1 MPMVKMR
8 DGCSVFVR
16 VLGRGQP
23 VLMLHGFAL
32 DSRHWLPLIAPYL
45 NSFRFIMPDFRGH
58 GRSGIGELHR
68 SRVLDTLCDD
78 LDDIL
83 DFLKIEKA
91 LLCAYSMGALI
102 GLEYALR
109 RQQERIDRYLHIE
122 MSPRFHNAADWTHGF
137 NAQMIEQARILVD
150 LWGQKS
156 ADAGASYRALV
167 HEMVRQAFPQRWV
180 MQMVDVLPLRLLEP
194 MLPHPEFTYEIF
206 CFLLETDFDVR
217 PRVPRLEIPGLI
229 MSGRHSKYFPWEG
242 SDWLHQNWEQSEH
255 MIFDHSGHGLM
266 YSEPLK
272 FRKGFQ
278 CFLNNALD
286 RVHEIRSTRNW
297 LRLRTAG

>member
-8 DGCSVFVR
+8 DGSSVFVR

-78 LDDIL
+78 IDDVLDS
-83 DFLKIEKA
+83 LKLEKV

-109 RQQERIDRYLHIE
+109 RQERIERYLHIE
-122 MSPRFHNAADWTHGF
+122 MSPRFHNAADWAHGF
-137 NAQMIEQARILVD
+137 NPQLIDQAKALVE

-156 ADAGASYRALV
+156 MDAGASYRALV
-167 HEMVRQAFPQRWV
+167 QELVRQAFPQRWI
-180 MQMVDVLPLRLLEP
+180 MQMVDALPLRLLEP

-217 PRVPRLEIPGLI
+217 PRVPGFQIPGLI
-229 MSGRHSKYFPWEG
+229 MSGRHSRYFPWEG

-278 CFLNNALD
+278 CFLNNELQ
-286 RVHEIRSTRNW
+286 RIHEIRSSRNW